1 MSGMITNPPPN
12 DSAPTLNATH
22 ATEARIPPPSAA
34 GNSGAIPAAALGQ
47 RRARSASSNPPQ
59 PSRTRT
65 SQGPIVAAAAPP
77 ASRYATQRRRE
88 ARTGSRA
95 DARFQL
101 GTSSDHPAC
110 TATAATAAPAPA
122 PAPRT
127 HSGGAP
133 ARNSAART
141 RMRISPGTMKASP
154 PTTAPSL
161 PRTRHA
167 QKIASSVDAG
177 PGSRLHAAM
186 ASSNSAA
193 SSHSR
198 WSTHSLRSSAMWA
211 GGPPNP
217 VTPIRPHSRRTVPRP
232 AVCSTA
238 SFNYTPFFPNERW
251 CPPRSASSLPRRT
264 VSTPGRTDTVSERP
278 GAMTSP
284 STCLGRSIAALISTR
299 RARNRSK

>member
-1 MSGMITNPPPN
+1 MITNPPPN

-22 ATEARIPPPSAA
+22 ATEARIPPPSTA
-34 GNSGAIPAAALGQ
+34 GNSGAIPGSAAGAGH
-47 RRARSASSNPPQ
+47 RRARSKSSNPPH
-59 PSRTRT
+59 PSRTST
-65 SQGPIVAAAAPP
+65 SHGPIVAAAAPP
-77 ASRYATQRRRE
+77 ASRYPAQRRRE

-101 GTSSDHPAC
+101 GPSRLHPAW

-122 PAPRT
+122 PRPRI

-154 PTTAPSL
+154 PTTAPSR

-177 PGSRLHAAM
+177 PGSRLHAAI

-193 SSHSR
+193 SSHPR
-198 WSTHSLRSSAMWA
+198 LSTHSRRSSAMCA

-217 VTPIRPHSRRTVPRP
+217 VTPIRPHSRSTVPRL
-232 AVCSTA
+232 ALCSTA
-238 SFNYTPFFPNERW
+238 SVNYAPFYPERAVV
-251 CPPRSASSLPRRT
+251 PAPVRS
-264 VSTPGRTDTVSERP
+264 
-278 GAMTSP
+278 TSP
-284 STCLGRSIAALISTR
+284 GVPSAPQG
-299 RARNRSK
+299 ARPR

>member
-1 MSGMITNPPPN
+1 MITKPPPN

-34 GNSGAIPAAALGQ
+34 GNSGAIPAAAVGQ
-47 RRARSASSNPPQ
+47 RRARSASSNPPH

-77 ASRYATQRRRE
+77 ASRYPTQRRRE

-110 TATAATAAPAPA
+110 TATAATAPPAPA

-127 HSGGAP
+127 HSGGVP

-177 PGSRLHAAM
+177 PGSRLHAAI

-198 WSTHSLRSSAMWA
+198 WSTHSLRSSAMCA

-232 AVCSTA
+232 TLCSTA
-238 SFNYTPFFPNERW
+238 SFNYVPSYPERRW
-251 CPPRSASSLPRRT
+251 CLPRSAPPSAAEPSAPQGART
-264 VSTPGRTDTVSERP
+264 R
-278 GAMTSP
+278 
-284 STCLGRSIAALISTR
+284 
-299 RARNRSK
+299 